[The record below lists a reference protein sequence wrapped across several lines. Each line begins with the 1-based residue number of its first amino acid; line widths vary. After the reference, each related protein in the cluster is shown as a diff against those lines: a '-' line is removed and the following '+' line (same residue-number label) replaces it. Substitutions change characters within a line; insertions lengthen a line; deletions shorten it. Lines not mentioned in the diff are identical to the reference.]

1 MLRRSGGNNRF
12 PAADFKIMFKIFMGT
27 GVSVP
32 MFLIFYFLEENMS
45 EPNIK
50 DYINR
55 ELSSPDREIALKF
68 VRF

>member
-1 MLRRSGGNNRF
+1 
-12 PAADFKIMFKIFMGT
+12 MFKIFMGT